1 MLHTRP
7 VAPTFSSRLAVVLLS
22 PSPPSPL
29 LSYEQVYSHVGPLAS
44 PLAHHLASLRGTR
57 LPPLVLRPV
66 TLLAGKISVG
76 GVSLEIGA
84 PAQTNSSGSTTQAIA
99 LTTFEHCVPAGQ
111 TLTVLASFH
120 FNDDG
125 LLSPCD
131 QGAFIYKG
139 TVHGA
144 QRHLQDKAQAK
155 QTWQYICAVRQ
166 PPPPRNCFPPHTL
179 QASAAPLIAI
189 ACYQAGSRR
198 SRL

>member
-1 MLHTRP
+1 MRTL
-7 VAPTFSSRLAVVLLS
+7 
-22 PSPPSPL
+22 
-29 LSYEQVYSHVGPLAS
+29 
-44 PLAHHLASLRGTR
+44 
-57 LPPLVLRPV
+57 V
-66 TLLAGKISVG
+66 TLLVGKISIG

-84 PAQTNSSGSTTQAIA
+84 PTQTNSSGSTTQAIA

-155 QTWQYICAVRQ
+155 QTWQYICAVRL
-166 PPPPRNCFPPHTL
+166 PPPLRNYFPPHAL